1 MAGQSGR
8 SGSGSG
14 ALLSRW
20 ASFGPNGGIRGGG
33 DGGGGAML
41 TSRTFLK
48 RTRGGSV
55 LKVVREH
62 YLRDDVA
69 CGVPAC
75 PLCEGEP
82 PQRGLQ
88 AAPSCPA
95 SPLVPGPH
103 YLLLDTN
110 VVLHQVRLEAG
121 SPSEGFSSWPL
132 FPD

>member
-1 MAGQSGR
+1 MAETEAEAAFFFPPLG
-8 SGSGSG
+8 
-14 ALLSRW
+14 
-20 ASFGPNGGIRGGG
+20 FGLNGGVRGGG
-33 DGGGGAML
+33 GSGAML
-41 TSRTFLK
+41 TSRAFLK
-48 RTRGGSV
+48 RTRGGAV

-75 PLCEGEP
+75 QLCDGEA

-88 AAPSCPA
+88 AAPSSPA
-95 SPLVPGPH
+95 SPLVPRPH

-121 SPSEGFSSWPL
+121 SPSEGFSAWPL
-132 FPD
+132 FPG